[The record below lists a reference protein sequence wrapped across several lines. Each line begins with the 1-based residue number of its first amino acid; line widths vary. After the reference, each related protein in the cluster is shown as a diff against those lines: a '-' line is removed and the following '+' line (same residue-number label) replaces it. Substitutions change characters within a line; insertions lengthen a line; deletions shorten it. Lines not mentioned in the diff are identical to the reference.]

1 MPAASALL
9 IVLVP
14 VTFWAAYHY
23 YHDRHRPEPLGHLL
37 LCLLLGVLAY
47 GLTKGFYAGL
57 GYLGLRYDPYAFAA
71 EGSYLALLVYAVA
84 AIGLG
89 EELCKLVPYLLVV
102 LRFREFDEPLD
113 GIVYGSFLALG
124 FAVAEN
130 LHYAAFVTTTEAV
143 ARGFAGPLVHIA
155 FASVWAYPIGRARL
169 ARRPLAI
176 PILISLAT
184 AALLHGIYDFIAIG
198 FDGRSLVIAALLIVA
213 VWLWRLRIV
222 RTLAAQAAVT
232 GNPAAR

>member
-9 IVLVP
+9 IILIP

-37 LCLLLGVLAY
+37 LCLLLGACAY
-47 GLTKGFYAGL
+47 GLSKAFYGGL
-57 GYLGLRYDPYAFAA
+57 GYVNLRFDPYAFAA
-71 EGSYLALLVYAVA
+71 DGSYAALLAYSVF

-89 EELCKLVPYLLVV
+89 EELCKLAPFLLVV
-102 LRFREFDEPLD
+102 LHFREFDEPLD

-130 LHYAAFVTTTEAV
+130 LHYAAFVTNAESV

-155 FASVWAYPIGRARL
+155 FASVWAYPIGRAHL
-169 ARRPLAI
+169 ARAPLAATVFG
-176 PILISLAT
+176 SLAIS
-184 AALLHGIYDFIAIG
+184 ALLHGLYDFIAIG
-198 FDGRSLVIAALLIVA
+198 FEGRALLIAALLVVG
-213 VWLWRLRIV
+213 VWLWRLRIM
-222 RTLAAQAAVT
+222 RTLGMRAAADTA
-232 GNPAAR
+232 GRR